1 MTEQDKGITQPIEIN
16 ITKPEKAPDE
26 GTQPVTITNVALRS
40 ELPEWILKFAS
51 TSEQSTGEFE
61 PEIETDELE
70 TYSSDNLE
78 EDEAFT
84 PPSLPVAAEWQEL
97 SDFQEQ
103 EALDHETAQEAW
115 EIQAEE
121 HLTEAEAGFPE
132 AVLLE
137 DVEETPIPDPRAEAA
152 ENFKQDVRDLL
163 HQGQREKAF
172 ALIRDNKDDPIL
184 LEAAKKT
191 LRSQLTLA
199 SDTGS
204 LWDFYEELNS

>member
-1 MTEQDKGITQPIEIN
+1 MTEQDKGITQPIVIN
-16 ITKPEKAPDE
+16 IAKPEKSPDE
-26 GTQPVTITNVALRS
+26 GTQPVIITNVSLRT

-51 TSEQSTGEFE
+51 NPEQSTGELE
-61 PEIETDELE
+61 PENQADQLE
-70 TYSSDNLE
+70 NRFDNRE

-103 EALDHETAQEAW
+103 EALDHDTAQEAW
-115 EIQAEE
+115 EINAEE
-121 HLTEAEAGFPE
+121 RINETEAVFPE

-137 DVEETPIPDPRAEAA
+137 DVEETRASEPQAEAV
-152 ENFKQDVRDLL
+152 ESFKQDVRNLL
-163 HQGQREKAF
+163 FHGQREKAF
-172 ALIRDNKDDPIL
+172 SLIRDNKDDPIL

-204 LWDFYEELNS
+204 LWEFYEELNR

>member
-51 TSEQSTGEFE
+51 TPEQSTGEFE
-61 PEIETDELE
+61 PEDKTEQLE
-70 TYSSDNLE
+70 TYSDNLE
-78 EDEAFT
+78 DDEAFT
-84 PPSLPVAAEWQEL
+84 PPSLPVEAEWQEL

-115 EIQAEE
+115 EIQSEE

-137 DVEETPIPDPRAEAA
+137 DVEETPTPDPRAEAV
-152 ENFKQDVRDLL
+152 ESFKQDVRDMLIL
-163 HQGQREKAF
+163 GQREKAF